1 MILEREKVRARSS
14 EGERVRTREKDREKK
29 RGKRRERSKNRMTTT
44 EEYNATQILR
54 MRSPSSSNNNS
65 ASKEPTERV
74 QGFNVNNSSGTTRN
88 EVEALRA
95 LRISSARTNASSST
109 ITNEGT
115 TNEKEE
121 DDEKQEEEEFDVMAL
136 PMTPKKGGSDVDK
149 KDTEELMTP
158 RSLSKR
164 IGKPDIKVMLATGN
178 NEPIDVMRGRGIVT
192 SMTLRAKAEGIKRV
206 PEKMFTTTGGKSRFS
221 SNSNS
226 NGRNNE
232 DEDDEDDGNKV
243 NLVLPAEVLRN
254 AAQKEK
260 QSNENDTEEENNTF
274 DDPKEYRKLMVKLS
288 DLSYIHIKAA
298 VGVDNATGNVIER
311 DFWLP
316 LDETKT
322 IGDLKRY
329 VEEANTLETMKMM
342 RNRNKMITNGSKN
355 STSPPKTTAMNN
367 SKLAP
372 VNEDEELESVVLL
385 KGRELADSRRLMDE
399 NVTHNT
405 TLHFYVKKDAQNVT
419 VKMHGSRDVE
429 LNLKADETAESLRG
443 KISALSS
450 SLGARSGDNG
460 GQNQL
465 DLFYGAKALKDGP
478 LSNYGVRAGAT
489 LELRPH
495 VPVRQSVDGA
505 MNIPRGVRNNNKNNN
520 GESRSYGSGYDSIS
534 KSINISNNSH
544 NSGGGSSR
552 NGSHQKSPRL
562 SWGSYNGN
570 NHQFGSSVD
579 RFHQTHQQSGSY
591 MRSHSLRSSDS
602 TIDSVSPPEQPI
614 TPIGSFDMAREGLLA
629 GVHPMLSSGGTG
641 GAYFLKS
648 AVGETVAVFKPADE
662 EPLAKNN
669 PRGNSWMNNFNN
681 INNTE
686 TAIQSSPGEGMRK
699 GTRVGEGA
707 AREVAAYLLDHDG
720 FSGVPVTSL
729 ANLSEQNVFFSGDDD
744 DIIQRENE
752 NSGKLGSI
760 QEFIKADAEAEE
772 FGPSL
777 FPLEEVHKIAV
788 LDIRLANTDRN
799 AGNILVKKD
808 ETTGQ
813 IVSLIP
819 IDHGYALPHTLED
832 VCFEWE
838 FWPQTKQP
846 FSESTKEYIETL
858 DAEEDI
864 EYLRDNDIEL
874 HSSSERVLKI
884 STMLLKKA
892 SKLDIPPA
900 DIASIMSRSI
910 PTRMSDAEKLV
921 AKAASTAI
929 CACRSERGE
938 LVHKSPNNG
947 SFWNDLDEEG
957 ENAESIFMREFERA
971 LDAYLTERQR

>member
-1 MILEREKVRARSS
+1 
-14 EGERVRTREKDREKK
+14 
-29 RGKRRERSKNRMTTT
+29 MTMT
-44 EEYNATQILR
+44 EEYTQMR
-54 MRSPSSSNNNS
+54 MRSPATSEPS
-65 ASKEPTERV
+65 AVV
-74 QGFNVNNSSGTTRN
+74 QGFNVNTTTVVEQEKSSSSPQ
-88 EVEALRA
+88 VEALRA
-95 LRISSARTNASSST
+95 LRISTTSASSSSS
-109 ITNEGT
+109 
-115 TNEKEE
+115 NEKKKKSKNEEE
-121 DDEKQEEEEFDVMAL
+121 DAMTL
-136 PMTPKKGGSDVDK
+136 PMTPKKGSLMSADVE
-149 KDTEELMTP
+149 KDAEELMTP

-206 PEKMFTTTGGKSRFS
+206 PEKTFTASGKSRFS
-221 SNSNS
+221 NSNN
-226 NGRNNE
+226 NGRSNQDE
-232 DEDDEDDGNKV
+232 DEV

-260 QSNENDTEEENNTF
+260 QSNENDTEVDDNTF

-342 RNRNKMITNGSKN
+342 QNRNKMITNGTKN

-372 VNEDEELESVVLL
+372 VNEDEELESVVLY

-450 SLGARSGDNG
+450 SLGARAGENG

-478 LSNYGVRAGAT
+478 LSSYGVRAGAT

-495 VPVRQSVDGA
+495 VPVRQNVDGA
-505 MNIPRGVRNNNKNNN
+505 MNIPRGMRNNRNNN

-534 KSINISNNSH
+534 RSINISNNSH
-544 NSGGGSSR
+544 HSGSSR

-579 RFHQTHQQSGSY
+579 RFNQTHQQSGSY
-591 MRSHSLRSSDS
+591 MRSHSLRSSNS

-648 AVGETVAVFKPADE
+648 TVGETVAVFKPADE

-669 PRGNSWMNNFNN
+669 PRGNSWMNNLNN
-681 INNTE
+681 GNNTD

-729 ANLSEQNVFFSGDDD
+729 ANLSEQSVFFSGEDD

-808 ETTGQ
+808 ENTGQ

-819 IDHGYALPHTLED
+819 IDHGYALPHTFED

-838 FWPQTKQP
+838 FWPQAKQP
-846 FSESTKEYIETL
+846 FSKSTKEYIETL

-874 HSSSERVLKI
+874 RSSSERVLKV
-884 STMLLKKA
+884 STMLLQKA
-892 SKLDIPPA
+892 SKLDFPPA
-900 DIASIMSRSI
+900 DIAAIMSRSV
-910 PTRMSDAEKLV
+910 PTRMSDVEKLV

-971 LDAYLTERQR
+971 LDAYLAERER

>member
-1 MILEREKVRARSS
+1 
-14 EGERVRTREKDREKK
+14 
-29 RGKRRERSKNRMTTT
+29 
-44 EEYNATQILR
+44 
-54 MRSPSSSNNNS
+54 
-65 ASKEPTERV
+65 
-74 QGFNVNNSSGTTRN
+74 
-88 EVEALRA
+88 
-95 LRISSARTNASSST
+95 
-109 ITNEGT
+109 
-115 TNEKEE
+115 
-121 DDEKQEEEEFDVMAL
+121 
-136 PMTPKKGGSDVDK
+136 
-149 KDTEELMTP
+149 
-158 RSLSKR
+158 
-164 IGKPDIKVMLATGN
+164 
-178 NEPIDVMRGRGIVT
+178 
-192 SMTLRAKAEGIKRV
+192 
-206 PEKMFTTTGGKSRFS
+206 
-221 SNSNS
+221 
-226 NGRNNE
+226 
-232 DEDDEDDGNKV
+232 
-243 NLVLPAEVLRN
+243 
-254 AAQKEK
+254 
-260 QSNENDTEEENNTF
+260 
-274 DDPKEYRKLMVKLS
+274 
-288 DLSYIHIKAA
+288 
-298 VGVDNATGNVIER
+298 
-311 DFWLP
+311 
-316 LDETKT
+316 
-322 IGDLKRY
+322 
-329 VEEANTLETMKMM
+329 
-342 RNRNKMITNGSKN
+342 
-355 STSPPKTTAMNN
+355 
-367 SKLAP
+367 
-372 VNEDEELESVVLL
+372 
-385 KGRELADSRRLMDE
+385 
-399 NVTHNT
+399 
-405 TLHFYVKKDAQNVT
+405 
-419 VKMHGSRDVE
+419 
-429 LNLKADETAESLRG
+429 LRG

-450 SLGARSGDNG
+450 SLGARAGENG

-478 LSNYGVRAGAT
+478 LSSYGVRAGAT

-495 VPVRQSVDGA
+495 VPVRQNVDGA
-505 MNIPRGVRNNNKNNN
+505 MNIPRGMRNNRNNN

-534 KSINISNNSH
+534 RSINISNNSH
-544 NSGGGSSR
+544 HSGSSR

-579 RFHQTHQQSGSY
+579 RFNQTHQQSGSY
-591 MRSHSLRSSDS
+591 MRSHSLRSSNS

-648 AVGETVAVFKPADE
+648 TVGETVAVFKPADE

-669 PRGNSWMNNFNN
+669 PRGNSWMNNLNN
-681 INNTE
+681 GNNTD

-729 ANLSEQNVFFSGDDD
+729 ANLSEQSVFFSGEDD

-808 ETTGQ
+808 ENTGQ

-819 IDHGYALPHTLED
+819 IDHGYALPHTFED

-838 FWPQTKQP
+838 FWPQAKQP
-846 FSESTKEYIETL
+846 FSKSTKEYIETL

-874 HSSSERVLKI
+874 RSSSERVLKV
-884 STMLLKKA
+884 STMLLQKA
-892 SKLDIPPA
+892 SKLDFPPA
-900 DIASIMSRSI
+900 DIAAIMSRSV
-910 PTRMSDAEKLV
+910 PTRMSDVEKLV

-971 LDAYLTERQR
+971 LDAYLAERER

>member
-1 MILEREKVRARSS
+1 
-14 EGERVRTREKDREKK
+14 
-29 RGKRRERSKNRMTTT
+29 MTMT
-44 EEYNATQILR
+44 EEYTQMR
-54 MRSPSSSNNNS
+54 MRSPATSEPS
-65 ASKEPTERV
+65 AVV
-74 QGFNVNNSSGTTRN
+74 QGFNVNSTTVVEQEKSSSSPQ
-88 EVEALRA
+88 VEALRA
-95 LRISSARTNASSST
+95 LRISATSASSSSS
-109 ITNEGT
+109 
-115 TNEKEE
+115 NEKKKKSKNEEE
-121 DDEKQEEEEFDVMAL
+121 DAMTL
-136 PMTPKKGGSDVDK
+136 PMTPKKGSLMSADVE
-149 KDTEELMTP
+149 KDAEELMTP

-206 PEKMFTTTGGKSRFS
+206 PEKTFTTFGKSRFS
-221 SNSNS
+221 NSNN
-226 NGRNNE
+226 NGRSNQDE
-232 DEDDEDDGNKV
+232 DEDDEDKV

-260 QSNENDTEEENNTF
+260 QSNENDTEVDNNTF

-342 RNRNKMITNGSKN
+342 QNRNKMITNGTKN
-355 STSPPKTTAMNN
+355 STSPPKTTAMSN

-372 VNEDEELESVVLL
+372 VNEDEELESVVLY

-450 SLGARSGDNG
+450 SLGARAGENG

-478 LSNYGVRAGAT
+478 LSSYGVRAGAT

-495 VPVRQSVDGA
+495 VPVRQNVDGA
-505 MNIPRGVRNNNKNNN
+505 MNIPRGMRNNRNNNS
-520 GESRSYGSGYDSIS
+520 ESRSYGSGYDSIS
-534 KSINISNNSH
+534 RSINISNNSH
-544 NSGGGSSR
+544 HSGSSR

-579 RFHQTHQQSGSY
+579 RFNQTHQQSGSY
-591 MRSHSLRSSDS
+591 MRSHSLRSSNS

-648 AVGETVAVFKPADE
+648 TVGETVAVFKPADE

-669 PRGNSWMNNFNN
+669 PRGNSWMNNHNN
-681 INNTE
+681 GNNTD

-729 ANLSEQNVFFSGDDD
+729 ANLSEQSVFFSGEDD

-808 ETTGQ
+808 ENTGQ

-819 IDHGYALPHTLED
+819 IDHGYALPHTFED

-838 FWPQTKQP
+838 FWPQAKQP
-846 FSESTKEYIETL
+846 FSKSTKEYIETL

-874 HSSSERVLKI
+874 HSSSERVLKV
-884 STMLLKKA
+884 STMLLQKA
-892 SKLDIPPA
+892 SKLDFPPA
-900 DIASIMSRSI
+900 DIAAIMSRSV
-910 PTRMSDAEKLV
+910 PTRMSDVEKLV

-971 LDAYLTERQR
+971 LDAYLAERER

>member
-1 MILEREKVRARSS
+1 
-14 EGERVRTREKDREKK
+14 
-29 RGKRRERSKNRMTTT
+29 MTMT
-44 EEYNATQILR
+44 EEYTQMR
-54 MRSPSSSNNNS
+54 MRSPATSEPS
-65 ASKEPTERV
+65 AVV
-74 QGFNVNNSSGTTRN
+74 QGFNVNTTTVVEQEKSSSSPQ
-88 EVEALRA
+88 VEALRA
-95 LRISSARTNASSST
+95 LRISTTSASSSS
-109 ITNEGT
+109 
-115 TNEKEE
+115 TNEKKKKSKNEEE
-121 DDEKQEEEEFDVMAL
+121 DAITL
-136 PMTPKKGGSDVDK
+136 PMTPKKSSLISADVE

-206 PEKMFTTTGGKSRFS
+206 PEKTFTTSSGKSRFS
-221 SNSNS
+221 NSNN
-226 NGRNNE
+226 NGRSNQDE
-232 DEDDEDDGNKV
+232 DEDDEDKV

-260 QSNENDTEEENNTF
+260 QSNENYTEVDNNTF

-342 RNRNKMITNGSKN
+342 RNRNKMITNGTKN
-355 STSPPKTTAMNN
+355 STSPPKTTAMSN

-372 VNEDEELESVVLL
+372 VNEDEELESVVLY

-450 SLGARSGDNG
+450 SLGARAGENG

-478 LSNYGVRAGAT
+478 LSSYGVRAGAT

-495 VPVRQSVDGA
+495 VPVRQNVDGA
-505 MNIPRGVRNNNKNNN
+505 MNIPRGMRNNRNNN

-534 KSINISNNSH
+534 RSINISNNSH
-544 NSGGGSSR
+544 HSGSSR

-579 RFHQTHQQSGSY
+579 RFNQTHQQSGSY
-591 MRSHSLRSSDS
+591 MRSHSLRSSNS

-648 AVGETVAVFKPADE
+648 TVGETVAVFKPADE

-669 PRGNSWMNNFNN
+669 PRGNSWMNNHNN
-681 INNTE
+681 GNNTD

-729 ANLSEQNVFFSGDDD
+729 ANLSEQSVFFSGEDD

-808 ETTGQ
+808 ENTGQ

-819 IDHGYALPHTLED
+819 IDHGYALPHTFED

-838 FWPQTKQP
+838 FWPQAKQP
-846 FSESTKEYIETL
+846 FSKSTKEYIETL

-874 HSSSERVLKI
+874 HSSSERVLKV
-884 STMLLKKA
+884 STMLLQKA
-892 SKLDIPPA
+892 SKLDFPPA
-900 DIASIMSRSI
+900 DIAAIMSRSV
-910 PTRMSDAEKLV
+910 PTRMSDVEKLV

-971 LDAYLTERQR
+971 LDAYLAERER

>member
-1 MILEREKVRARSS
+1 M
-14 EGERVRTREKDREKK
+14 
-29 RGKRRERSKNRMTTT
+29 T
-44 EEYNATQILR
+44 EEYTQMR
-54 MRSPSSSNNNS
+54 MRSPATSEPS
-65 ASKEPTERV
+65 AVV
-74 QGFNVNNSSGTTRN
+74 QGFNVNTTTVVEQEKSSSSPQ
-88 EVEALRA
+88 VEALRA
-95 LRISSARTNASSST
+95 LRISTTSASSSSS
-109 ITNEGT
+109 
-115 TNEKEE
+115 NEKKKKSKNEEE
-121 DDEKQEEEEFDVMAL
+121 DAMTL
-136 PMTPKKGGSDVDK
+136 PMTPKKGSLMSADVE
-149 KDTEELMTP
+149 KDAEELMTP

-206 PEKMFTTTGGKSRFS
+206 PEKTFTASGKSRFS
-221 SNSNS
+221 NSNN
-226 NGRNNE
+226 NGRSNQ
-232 DEDDEDDGNKV
+232 DEDDEDEV

-260 QSNENDTEEENNTF
+260 QSNENDTEVDDNTF

-342 RNRNKMITNGSKN
+342 QNRNKMITNGTKN

-372 VNEDEELESVVLL
+372 VNEDEELESVVLY

-450 SLGARSGDNG
+450 SLGARAGENG

-478 LSNYGVRAGAT
+478 LSSYGVRAGAT

-495 VPVRQSVDGA
+495 VPVRQNVDGA
-505 MNIPRGVRNNNKNNN
+505 MNIPRGMRNNRNNN

-534 KSINISNNSH
+534 RSINISNNSH
-544 NSGGGSSR
+544 HSGSSR

-579 RFHQTHQQSGSY
+579 RFNQTHQQSGSY
-591 MRSHSLRSSDS
+591 MRSHSLRSSNS

-648 AVGETVAVFKPADE
+648 TVGETVAVFKPADE

-669 PRGNSWMNNFNN
+669 PRGNSWMNNLNN
-681 INNTE
+681 GNNTD

-729 ANLSEQNVFFSGDDD
+729 ANLSEQSVFFSGEDD

-808 ETTGQ
+808 ENTGQ

-819 IDHGYALPHTLED
+819 IDHGYALPHTFED

-838 FWPQTKQP
+838 FWPQAKQP
-846 FSESTKEYIETL
+846 FSKSTKEYIETL

-874 HSSSERVLKI
+874 RSSSERVLKV
-884 STMLLKKA
+884 STMLLQKA
-892 SKLDIPPA
+892 SKLDFPPA
-900 DIASIMSRSI
+900 DIAAIMSRSV
-910 PTRMSDAEKLV
+910 PTRMSDVEKLV

-971 LDAYLTERQR
+971 LDAYLAERER

>member
-1 MILEREKVRARSS
+1 
-14 EGERVRTREKDREKK
+14 
-29 RGKRRERSKNRMTTT
+29 MTMT
-44 EEYNATQILR
+44 EEYTQMR
-54 MRSPSSSNNNS
+54 MRSPATSEPS
-65 ASKEPTERV
+65 AVV
-74 QGFNVNNSSGTTRN
+74 QGFNVNTTTVVEQEKSSSSPQ
-88 EVEALRA
+88 VEALRA
-95 LRISSARTNASSST
+95 LRISTTSASSSSS
-109 ITNEGT
+109 
-115 TNEKEE
+115 NEKKKKSKNEEE
-121 DDEKQEEEEFDVMAL
+121 DAMTL
-136 PMTPKKGGSDVDK
+136 PMTPKKGSLMSADVE
-149 KDTEELMTP
+149 KDAEELMTP

-206 PEKMFTTTGGKSRFS
+206 PEKTFTASGKSRFS
-221 SNSNS
+221 NSNN
-226 NGRNNE
+226 NGRSNQ
-232 DEDDEDDGNKV
+232 DEDDEDKV

-260 QSNENDTEEENNTF
+260 QSNENDTEVDDNTF

-342 RNRNKMITNGSKN
+342 QNRNKMITNGTKN

-372 VNEDEELESVVLL
+372 VNEDEELESVVLY

-450 SLGARSGDNG
+450 SLGARAGENG

-478 LSNYGVRAGAT
+478 LSSYGVRAGAT

-495 VPVRQSVDGA
+495 VPVRQNVDGA
-505 MNIPRGVRNNNKNNN
+505 MNIPRGMRNNRNNN

-534 KSINISNNSH
+534 RSINISNNSH
-544 NSGGGSSR
+544 HSGSSR

-579 RFHQTHQQSGSY
+579 RFNQTHQQSGSY
-591 MRSHSLRSSDS
+591 MRSHSLRSSNS

-648 AVGETVAVFKPADE
+648 TVGETVAVFKPADE

-669 PRGNSWMNNFNN
+669 PRGNSWMNNLNN
-681 INNTE
+681 GNNTD

-729 ANLSEQNVFFSGDDD
+729 ANLSEQSVFFSGEDD

-808 ETTGQ
+808 ENTGQ

-819 IDHGYALPHTLED
+819 IDHGYALPHTFED

-838 FWPQTKQP
+838 FWPQAKQP
-846 FSESTKEYIETL
+846 FSKSTKEYIETL

-874 HSSSERVLKI
+874 RSSSERVLKV
-884 STMLLKKA
+884 STMLLQKA
-892 SKLDIPPA
+892 SKLDFPPA
-900 DIASIMSRSI
+900 DIAAIMSRSV
-910 PTRMSDAEKLV
+910 PTRMSDVEKLV

-971 LDAYLTERQR
+971 LDAYLAERER

>member
-1 MILEREKVRARSS
+1 M
-14 EGERVRTREKDREKK
+14 
-29 RGKRRERSKNRMTTT
+29 T
-44 EEYNATQILR
+44 EEYTQMR
-54 MRSPSSSNNNS
+54 MRSPATSEPS
-65 ASKEPTERV
+65 AVV
-74 QGFNVNNSSGTTRN
+74 QGFNVNTTTVVEQEKSSSSPQ
-88 EVEALRA
+88 VEALRA
-95 LRISSARTNASSST
+95 LRISTTSASSSSSKEKKKKSK
-109 ITNEGT
+109 NE
-115 TNEKEE
+115 EE
-121 DDEKQEEEEFDVMAL
+121 DAMTL
-136 PMTPKKGGSDVDK
+136 PMTPKKGSLMSADVE
-149 KDTEELMTP
+149 KDAEELMTP

-206 PEKMFTTTGGKSRFS
+206 PEKTFTASSKSRFS
-221 SNSNS
+221 NSNN
-226 NGRNNE
+226 NGRSNQ
-232 DEDDEDDGNKV
+232 DEDDEDKV

-260 QSNENDTEEENNTF
+260 QSNENDTEVDDNTF

-342 RNRNKMITNGSKN
+342 QNRNKMITNGTKN

-372 VNEDEELESVVLL
+372 VNEDEELESVVLY

-450 SLGARSGDNG
+450 SLGARAGENG

-478 LSNYGVRAGAT
+478 LSSYGVRAGAT

-495 VPVRQSVDGA
+495 VPVRQNVDGA
-505 MNIPRGVRNNNKNNN
+505 MNIPRGMRNNRNNN

-534 KSINISNNSH
+534 RSINISNNSH
-544 NSGGGSSR
+544 HSGSSR
-552 NGSHQKSPRL
+552 NSSHQKSPRL

-579 RFHQTHQQSGSY
+579 RFNQTHQQSGSY
-591 MRSHSLRSSDS
+591 MRSHSLRSSNS

-648 AVGETVAVFKPADE
+648 TVGETVAVFKPADE

-669 PRGNSWMNNFNN
+669 PRGNSWMNNLNN
-681 INNTE
+681 GNNTD

-729 ANLSEQNVFFSGDDD
+729 ANLSEQSVFFSGEDD

-808 ETTGQ
+808 ENTGQ

-819 IDHGYALPHTLED
+819 IDHGYALPHTFED

-838 FWPQTKQP
+838 FWPQAKQP
-846 FSESTKEYIETL
+846 FSKSTKEYIETL

-874 HSSSERVLKI
+874 RSSSERVLKV
-884 STMLLKKA
+884 STMLLQKA
-892 SKLDIPPA
+892 SKLDFPPA
-900 DIASIMSRSI
+900 DIAAIMSRSV
-910 PTRMSDAEKLV
+910 PTRMSDVEKLV

-971 LDAYLTERQR
+971 LDAYLAERER

>member
-1 MILEREKVRARSS
+1 
-14 EGERVRTREKDREKK
+14 
-29 RGKRRERSKNRMTTT
+29 MTMT
-44 EEYNATQILR
+44 EEYTQMR
-54 MRSPSSSNNNS
+54 MRSPATSEPS
-65 ASKEPTERV
+65 AVV
-74 QGFNVNNSSGTTRN
+74 QGFNVNTTTVVEQEKSSSSPQ
-88 EVEALRA
+88 VEALRA
-95 LRISSARTNASSST
+95 LRISATSASSSSS
-109 ITNEGT
+109 
-115 TNEKEE
+115 NEKKKKSKNEEE
-121 DDEKQEEEEFDVMAL
+121 DAMTL
-136 PMTPKKGGSDVDK
+136 PMTPKKGSLMSADVE
-149 KDTEELMTP
+149 KDAEELMTP

-206 PEKMFTTTGGKSRFS
+206 PEKTFTASGKSRFS
-221 SNSNS
+221 NSNN
-226 NGRNNE
+226 NGRSNQ
-232 DEDDEDDGNKV
+232 DEDDEDEV

-260 QSNENDTEEENNTF
+260 QSNENDTEVDDNTF

-342 RNRNKMITNGSKN
+342 QNRNKMITNGTKN

-372 VNEDEELESVVLL
+372 VNEDEELESVVLY

-443 KISALSS
+443 KLSALSS
-450 SLGARSGDNG
+450 SLGARAGENG

-478 LSNYGVRAGAT
+478 LSSYGVRAGAT

-495 VPVRQSVDGA
+495 VPVRQNVDGA
-505 MNIPRGVRNNNKNNN
+505 MNIPRGMRNNRNNN

-534 KSINISNNSH
+534 RSINISNNSH
-544 NSGGGSSR
+544 HSGSSR

-570 NHQFGSSVD
+570 NHQFGSSVV
-579 RFHQTHQQSGSY
+579 RFNQTHQQSGSY
-591 MRSHSLRSSDS
+591 MRSHSLRSSNS

-648 AVGETVAVFKPADE
+648 TVGETVAVFKPADE

-669 PRGNSWMNNFNN
+669 PRGNSWMNNLNN
-681 INNTE
+681 GNNTD
-686 TAIQSSPGEGMRK
+686 TAIQSSRGEGMRK

-729 ANLSEQNVFFSGDDD
+729 ANLSEQSVFFSGEDD

-808 ETTGQ
+808 ENTGQ

-819 IDHGYALPHTLED
+819 IDHGYALPHTFED

-838 FWPQTKQP
+838 FWPQAKQP
-846 FSESTKEYIETL
+846 FSKSTKEYIETL

-874 HSSSERVLKI
+874 RSSSERVLKV
-884 STMLLKKA
+884 STMLLQKA
-892 SKLDIPPA
+892 SKLDFPPA
-900 DIASIMSRSI
+900 DIAAIMSRSV
-910 PTRMSDAEKLV
+910 PTRMSDVEKLV

-971 LDAYLTERQR
+971 LDAYLAERER

>member
-1 MILEREKVRARSS
+1 
-14 EGERVRTREKDREKK
+14 
-29 RGKRRERSKNRMTTT
+29 MTMT
-44 EEYNATQILR
+44 EEYTQMR
-54 MRSPSSSNNNS
+54 MRSPATSEPS
-65 ASKEPTERV
+65 AVV
-74 QGFNVNNSSGTTRN
+74 QGFNVNTTTVVEQEKSSSSPQ
-88 EVEALRA
+88 VEALRA
-95 LRISSARTNASSST
+95 LRISTTSASSSSS
-109 ITNEGT
+109 
-115 TNEKEE
+115 NEKKKKSKNEEE
-121 DDEKQEEEEFDVMAL
+121 DAMTL
-136 PMTPKKGGSDVDK
+136 PMTPKKGSLMSADVE
-149 KDTEELMTP
+149 KDAEELMTP

-206 PEKMFTTTGGKSRFS
+206 PEKTFTASGKSRFS
-221 SNSNS
+221 NSNN
-226 NGRNNE
+226 NGRSNQ
-232 DEDDEDDGNKV
+232 DEDDEDEV

-260 QSNENDTEEENNTF
+260 QSNENDTEVDDNTF

-342 RNRNKMITNGSKN
+342 QNRNKMITNGTKN

-372 VNEDEELESVVLL
+372 VNEDEELESVVLY

-450 SLGARSGDNG
+450 SLGARAGENG

-478 LSNYGVRAGAT
+478 LSSYGVRAGAT

-495 VPVRQSVDGA
+495 VPVRQNVDGA
-505 MNIPRGVRNNNKNNN
+505 MNIPRGMRNNRNNN

-534 KSINISNNSH
+534 RSINISNNSH
-544 NSGGGSSR
+544 HSGSSR

-579 RFHQTHQQSGSY
+579 RFNQTHQQSGSY
-591 MRSHSLRSSDS
+591 MRSHSLRSSNS

-648 AVGETVAVFKPADE
+648 TVGETVAVFKPADE

-669 PRGNSWMNNFNN
+669 PRGNSWMNNLNN
-681 INNTE
+681 GNNTD

-729 ANLSEQNVFFSGDDD
+729 ANLSEQSVFFSGEDD

-808 ETTGQ
+808 ENTGQ

-819 IDHGYALPHTLED
+819 IDHGYALPHTFED

-838 FWPQTKQP
+838 FWPQAKQP
-846 FSESTKEYIETL
+846 FSNSTKEYIETL

-874 HSSSERVLKI
+874 RSSSERVLKV
-884 STMLLKKA
+884 STMLLQKA
-892 SKLDIPPA
+892 SKLDFPPA
-900 DIASIMSRSI
+900 DIAAIMSRSV
-910 PTRMSDAEKLV
+910 PTRMSDVEKLV

-971 LDAYLTERQR
+971 LDAYLAERER

>member
-1 MILEREKVRARSS
+1 
-14 EGERVRTREKDREKK
+14 
-29 RGKRRERSKNRMTTT
+29 MTMT
-44 EEYNATQILR
+44 EEYTQMR
-54 MRSPSSSNNNS
+54 MRSPATSEPS
-65 ASKEPTERV
+65 AVV
-74 QGFNVNNSSGTTRN
+74 QGFNVNSTTVVEQEKSSSSPQ
-88 EVEALRA
+88 VEALRA
-95 LRISSARTNASSST
+95 LRISATSASSSSS
-109 ITNEGT
+109 
-115 TNEKEE
+115 NEKKKKSKNEEE
-121 DDEKQEEEEFDVMAL
+121 DAMTL
-136 PMTPKKGGSDVDK
+136 PMTPKKGSLMSADVE
-149 KDTEELMTP
+149 KDAEELMTP

-206 PEKMFTTTGGKSRFS
+206 PEKTFTTSSGKSRFS
-221 SNSNS
+221 NSNN
-226 NGRNNE
+226 NGRSNQDE
-232 DEDDEDDGNKV
+232 DEDDEDKV

-260 QSNENDTEEENNTF
+260 QSNENDTEVDNNTF

-342 RNRNKMITNGSKN
+342 QNRNKMITNGTKN
-355 STSPPKTTAMNN
+355 STSPPKTTAMSN

-372 VNEDEELESVVLL
+372 VNEDEELESVVLY

-450 SLGARSGDNG
+450 SLGARAGENG

-478 LSNYGVRAGAT
+478 LSSYGVRAGAT

-495 VPVRQSVDGA
+495 VPVRQNVDGA
-505 MNIPRGVRNNNKNNN
+505 MNIPRGMRNNRNNN

-534 KSINISNNSH
+534 RSINISNNSH
-544 NSGGGSSR
+544 HSGSSR

-579 RFHQTHQQSGSY
+579 RFNQTHQQSGSY
-591 MRSHSLRSSDS
+591 MRSHSLRSSNS

-648 AVGETVAVFKPADE
+648 TVGETVAVFKPADE

-669 PRGNSWMNNFNN
+669 PRGNSWMNNHNN
-681 INNTE
+681 GNNTD

-729 ANLSEQNVFFSGDDD
+729 ANLSEQSVFFSGEDD

-808 ETTGQ
+808 ENTGQ

-819 IDHGYALPHTLED
+819 IDHGYALPHTFED

-838 FWPQTKQP
+838 FWPQAKQP
-846 FSESTKEYIETL
+846 FSKSTKEYIETL

-874 HSSSERVLKI
+874 HSSSERVLKV
-884 STMLLKKA
+884 STMLLQKA
-892 SKLDIPPA
+892 SKLDFPPA
-900 DIASIMSRSI
+900 DIAAIMSRSV
-910 PTRMSDAEKLV
+910 PTRMSDVEKLV

-971 LDAYLTERQR
+971 LDAYLAERER

>member
-1 MILEREKVRARSS
+1 M
-14 EGERVRTREKDREKK
+14 
-29 RGKRRERSKNRMTTT
+29 T
-44 EEYNATQILR
+44 EEYTQMR
-54 MRSPSSSNNNS
+54 MRSPATSEPS
-65 ASKEPTERV
+65 AVV
-74 QGFNVNNSSGTTRN
+74 QGFNVNSTTVVEQEKSSSSPQ
-88 EVEALRA
+88 VEALRA
-95 LRISSARTNASSST
+95 LRISATSASSSSS
-109 ITNEGT
+109 
-115 TNEKEE
+115 NEKKKKSKNEEE
-121 DDEKQEEEEFDVMAL
+121 DAMTL
-136 PMTPKKGGSDVDK
+136 PMTPKKGSLMSADVE
-149 KDTEELMTP
+149 KDAEELMTP

-206 PEKMFTTTGGKSRFS
+206 PEKTFTTSSGKSRFS
-221 SNSNS
+221 NSNN
-226 NGRNNE
+226 NGRSNQDE
-232 DEDDEDDGNKV
+232 DEDDEDKV

-260 QSNENDTEEENNTF
+260 QSNENDTGVDNNTF

-342 RNRNKMITNGSKN
+342 QNRNKMITNGTKN
-355 STSPPKTTAMNN
+355 STSPPKTTAMSN

-372 VNEDEELESVVLL
+372 VNEDEELESVVLY

-450 SLGARSGDNG
+450 SLGARAGENG

-478 LSNYGVRAGAT
+478 LSSYGVRAGAT

-495 VPVRQSVDGA
+495 VPVRQNVDGA
-505 MNIPRGVRNNNKNNN
+505 MNIPRGMRNNRNNN

-534 KSINISNNSH
+534 RSINISNNSH
-544 NSGGGSSR
+544 HSGSSR

-579 RFHQTHQQSGSY
+579 RFNQTHQQSGSY
-591 MRSHSLRSSDS
+591 MRSHSLRSSNS

-648 AVGETVAVFKPADE
+648 TVGETVAVFKPADE

-669 PRGNSWMNNFNN
+669 PRGNSWMNNHNN
-681 INNTE
+681 GNNTD

-729 ANLSEQNVFFSGDDD
+729 ANLSEQSVFFSGEDD

-808 ETTGQ
+808 ENTGQ

-819 IDHGYALPHTLED
+819 IDHGYALPHTFED

-838 FWPQTKQP
+838 FWPQAKQP
-846 FSESTKEYIETL
+846 FSKSTKEYIETL

-874 HSSSERVLKI
+874 RSSSERVLKV
-884 STMLLKKA
+884 STMLLQKA
-892 SKLDIPPA
+892 SKLDFPPA
-900 DIASIMSRSI
+900 DIAAIMSRSV
-910 PTRMSDAEKLV
+910 PTRMSDVEKLV

-971 LDAYLTERQR
+971 LDAYLAERER

>member
-1 MILEREKVRARSS
+1 
-14 EGERVRTREKDREKK
+14 
-29 RGKRRERSKNRMTTT
+29 MTMT
-44 EEYNATQILR
+44 EEYTQMR
-54 MRSPSSSNNNS
+54 MRSPATSEPS
-65 ASKEPTERV
+65 AVV
-74 QGFNVNNSSGTTRN
+74 QGFNVNTTTVVEQEKSSSSPQ
-88 EVEALRA
+88 VEALRA
-95 LRISSARTNASSST
+95 LRISTTSASSSSS
-109 ITNEGT
+109 
-115 TNEKEE
+115 NEKKKKSKNEEE
-121 DDEKQEEEEFDVMAL
+121 DAMTL
-136 PMTPKKGGSDVDK
+136 PMTPKKGSLMSADVE
-149 KDTEELMTP
+149 KDAEELMTP

-206 PEKMFTTTGGKSRFS
+206 PEKTFTASGKSRFS
-221 SNSNS
+221 NSNN
-226 NGRNNE
+226 NGRSNQ
-232 DEDDEDDGNKV
+232 DEDDEDEV

-260 QSNENDTEEENNTF
+260 QSNENDTEVDDNTF

-342 RNRNKMITNGSKN
+342 QNRNKMITNGTKN

-372 VNEDEELESVVLL
+372 VNEDEELESVVLY

-450 SLGARSGDNG
+450 SLGARAGENG

-478 LSNYGVRAGAT
+478 LSSYGVRAGAT

-495 VPVRQSVDGA
+495 VPVRQNVDGA
-505 MNIPRGVRNNNKNNN
+505 MNIPRGMRNNRNNN

-534 KSINISNNSH
+534 RSINISNNSH
-544 NSGGGSSR
+544 HSGSSR

-579 RFHQTHQQSGSY
+579 RFNQTHQQSGSY
-591 MRSHSLRSSDS
+591 MRSHSLRSSNS

-648 AVGETVAVFKPADE
+648 TVGETVAVFKPADE

-669 PRGNSWMNNFNN
+669 PRGNSWMNNLNN
-681 INNTE
+681 GNNTD

-729 ANLSEQNVFFSGDDD
+729 ANLSEQSVFFSGEDD

-808 ETTGQ
+808 ENTGQ

-819 IDHGYALPHTLED
+819 IDHGYALPHTFED

-838 FWPQTKQP
+838 FWPQAKQP
-846 FSESTKEYIETL
+846 FSKSTKEYIETL

-874 HSSSERVLKI
+874 RSSSERVLKV
-884 STMLLKKA
+884 STMLLQKA
-892 SKLDIPPA
+892 SKLDFPPA
-900 DIASIMSRSI
+900 DIAAIMSRSV
-910 PTRMSDAEKLV
+910 PTRMSDVEKLV

-971 LDAYLTERQR
+971 LDAYLAERER

>member
-1 MILEREKVRARSS
+1 
-14 EGERVRTREKDREKK
+14 
-29 RGKRRERSKNRMTTT
+29 MTMT
-44 EEYNATQILR
+44 EEYTQMR
-54 MRSPSSSNNNS
+54 MRSPATSEPS
-65 ASKEPTERV
+65 AVV
-74 QGFNVNNSSGTTRN
+74 QGFNVNSTTVVEQEKSSSSPQ
-88 EVEALRA
+88 VEALRA
-95 LRISSARTNASSST
+95 LRISATSASSSSS
-109 ITNEGT
+109 
-115 TNEKEE
+115 NEKKKKSKNEEE
-121 DDEKQEEEEFDVMAL
+121 DAMTL
-136 PMTPKKGGSDVDK
+136 PMTPKKGSLMSADVE
-149 KDTEELMTP
+149 KDAEELMTP

-206 PEKMFTTTGGKSRFS
+206 PEKTFTTFGKSRFS
-221 SNSNS
+221 NSNN
-226 NGRNNE
+226 NGRSNQDE
-232 DEDDEDDGNKV
+232 DEDDEDKV

-260 QSNENDTEEENNTF
+260 QSNENDTEVDNNTF

-342 RNRNKMITNGSKN
+342 QNRNKMITNGTKN
-355 STSPPKTTAMNN
+355 STSPPKTTAMSN

-372 VNEDEELESVVLL
+372 VNEDEELESVVLY

-450 SLGARSGDNG
+450 SLGARAGENG

-478 LSNYGVRAGAT
+478 LSSYGVRAGAT

-495 VPVRQSVDGA
+495 VPVRQNVDGA
-505 MNIPRGVRNNNKNNN
+505 MNIPRGMRNNRNNNS
-520 GESRSYGSGYDSIS
+520 ESRSYGSGYDSIS
-534 KSINISNNSH
+534 RSINISNNSH
-544 NSGGGSSR
+544 HSGSSR

-579 RFHQTHQQSGSY
+579 RFNQTHQQSGSY
-591 MRSHSLRSSDS
+591 MRSHSLRSSNS

-648 AVGETVAVFKPADE
+648 TVGETVAVFKPADE

-669 PRGNSWMNNFNN
+669 PRGNSWMNNHNN
-681 INNTE
+681 GNNTD

-729 ANLSEQNVFFSGDDD
+729 ANLSEQSVFFSGEDD

-808 ETTGQ
+808 ENTGQ

-819 IDHGYALPHTLED
+819 IDHGYALPHTFED

-838 FWPQTKQP
+838 FWPQAKQP
-846 FSESTKEYIETL
+846 FSKSTKEYIETL

-874 HSSSERVLKI
+874 HSSSERVLKV
-884 STMLLKKA
+884 STMLLQKA
-892 SKLDIPPA
+892 SKLDFPPA
-900 DIASIMSRSI
+900 DIAAIMSRSV
-910 PTRMSDAEKLV
+910 PTRMSDVEKLV

-971 LDAYLTERQR
+971 LDAYLAEREQ

>member
-1 MILEREKVRARSS
+1 
-14 EGERVRTREKDREKK
+14 
-29 RGKRRERSKNRMTTT
+29 MTMT
-44 EEYNATQILR
+44 EEYTQMR
-54 MRSPSSSNNNS
+54 MRSPATSEPS
-65 ASKEPTERV
+65 AVV
-74 QGFNVNNSSGTTRN
+74 QGFNVNTTTVVEQEKSSSSPQ
-88 EVEALRA
+88 VEALRA
-95 LRISSARTNASSST
+95 LRISTTSASSSS
-109 ITNEGT
+109 
-115 TNEKEE
+115 TNEKKKKSKNEEE
-121 DDEKQEEEEFDVMAL
+121 DAITL
-136 PMTPKKGGSDVDK
+136 PMTPKKSSLISADVE

-206 PEKMFTTTGGKSRFS
+206 PEKTFTTSSGKSRFS
-221 SNSNS
+221 NSNN
-226 NGRNNE
+226 NGRSNQDE
-232 DEDDEDDGNKV
+232 DEDDEDKV

-260 QSNENDTEEENNTF
+260 QSNENYTEVDNNTF

-342 RNRNKMITNGSKN
+342 RNRNKMITNGTKN

-372 VNEDEELESVVLL
+372 VNEDEELESVVLY

-450 SLGARSGDNG
+450 SLGARAGENG

-478 LSNYGVRAGAT
+478 LSSYGVRAGAT

-495 VPVRQSVDGA
+495 VPVRQNVDGA
-505 MNIPRGVRNNNKNNN
+505 MNIPRGMRNNRNNN

-534 KSINISNNSH
+534 RSINISNNSH
-544 NSGGGSSR
+544 HSGSSR

-579 RFHQTHQQSGSY
+579 RFNQTHQQSGSY
-591 MRSHSLRSSDS
+591 MRSHSLRSSNS

-648 AVGETVAVFKPADE
+648 TVGETVAVFKPADE

-669 PRGNSWMNNFNN
+669 PRGNSWMNNHNN
-681 INNTE
+681 GNNTD

-729 ANLSEQNVFFSGDDD
+729 ANLSEQSVFFSGEDD

-808 ETTGQ
+808 ENTGQ

-819 IDHGYALPHTLED
+819 IDHGYALPHTFED

-838 FWPQTKQP
+838 FWPQAKQP
-846 FSESTKEYIETL
+846 FSKSTKEYIETL

-874 HSSSERVLKI
+874 HSSSERVLKV
-884 STMLLKKA
+884 STMLLQKA
-892 SKLDIPPA
+892 SKLDFPPA
-900 DIASIMSRSI
+900 DIAAIMSRSV
-910 PTRMSDAEKLV
+910 PTRMSDVEKLV

-971 LDAYLTERQR
+971 LDAYLAERER

>member
-1 MILEREKVRARSS
+1 
-14 EGERVRTREKDREKK
+14 
-29 RGKRRERSKNRMTTT
+29 
-44 EEYNATQILR
+44 
-54 MRSPSSSNNNS
+54 
-65 ASKEPTERV
+65 
-74 QGFNVNNSSGTTRN
+74 
-88 EVEALRA
+88 
-95 LRISSARTNASSST
+95 
-109 ITNEGT
+109 
-115 TNEKEE
+115 
-121 DDEKQEEEEFDVMAL
+121 
-136 PMTPKKGGSDVDK
+136 
-149 KDTEELMTP
+149 
-158 RSLSKR
+158 
-164 IGKPDIKVMLATGN
+164 
-178 NEPIDVMRGRGIVT
+178 MRGRGIVT

-206 PEKMFTTTGGKSRFS
+206 PEKTFTTSSGKSRFS
-221 SNSNS
+221 NSNN
-226 NGRNNE
+226 NGRSNQDE
-232 DEDDEDDGNKV
+232 DEDDEDKV

-260 QSNENDTEEENNTF
+260 QSNENDTEVDNNTF

-342 RNRNKMITNGSKN
+342 QNRNKMITNGTKN

-372 VNEDEELESVVLL
+372 VNEDEELESVVLY

-450 SLGARSGDNG
+450 SLGARAGENG

-478 LSNYGVRAGAT
+478 LSSYGVRAGAT

-495 VPVRQSVDGA
+495 VPVRQNVDGA
-505 MNIPRGVRNNNKNNN
+505 MNIPRGMRNNRNNNS
-520 GESRSYGSGYDSIS
+520 ESRSYGSGYDSIS
-534 KSINISNNSH
+534 RSINISNNSH
-544 NSGGGSSR
+544 HSGSSR

-579 RFHQTHQQSGSY
+579 RFNQTHQQSGSY
-591 MRSHSLRSSDS
+591 MRSHSLRSSNS

-648 AVGETVAVFKPADE
+648 TVGETVAVFKPADE

-669 PRGNSWMNNFNN
+669 PRGNSWMNNHNN
-681 INNTE
+681 GNNTD

-729 ANLSEQNVFFSGDDD
+729 ANLSEQSVFFSGEDD

-808 ETTGQ
+808 ENTGQ

-819 IDHGYALPHTLED
+819 IDHGYALPHTFED

-838 FWPQTKQP
+838 FWPQAKQP
-846 FSESTKEYIETL
+846 FSKSTKEYIETL

-874 HSSSERVLKI
+874 HSSSERVLKV
-884 STMLLKKA
+884 STMLLQKA
-892 SKLDIPPA
+892 SKLDFPPA
-900 DIASIMSRSI
+900 DIAAIMSRSV
-910 PTRMSDAEKLV
+910 PTRMSDVEKLV

-971 LDAYLTERQR
+971 LDAYLAERER

>member
-1 MILEREKVRARSS
+1 M
-14 EGERVRTREKDREKK
+14 
-29 RGKRRERSKNRMTTT
+29 T
-44 EEYNATQILR
+44 EEYTQMR
-54 MRSPSSSNNNS
+54 MRSPATSEPS
-65 ASKEPTERV
+65 AVV
-74 QGFNVNNSSGTTRN
+74 QGFNVNTTTVVEQEKSSSSPQ
-88 EVEALRA
+88 VEALRA
-95 LRISSARTNASSST
+95 LRISTTSASSSSS
-109 ITNEGT
+109 
-115 TNEKEE
+115 NEKKKKSKNEEE
-121 DDEKQEEEEFDVMAL
+121 DAMTL
-136 PMTPKKGGSDVDK
+136 PMTPKKGSLMSADVE
-149 KDTEELMTP
+149 KDAEELMTP

-206 PEKMFTTTGGKSRFS
+206 PEKTFTASGKSRFS
-221 SNSNS
+221 NSNN
-226 NGRNNE
+226 NGRSNQ
-232 DEDDEDDGNKV
+232 DEDDEDEV

-260 QSNENDTEEENNTF
+260 QSNENDTEVDDNTF

-298 VGVDNATGNVIER
+298 VGVDKATGNVIER

-342 RNRNKMITNGSKN
+342 QNRNKMITNGTKN

-372 VNEDEELESVVLL
+372 VNEDEELESVVLY

-450 SLGARSGDNG
+450 SLGARAGENG

-478 LSNYGVRAGAT
+478 LSSYGVRAGAT

-495 VPVRQSVDGA
+495 VPVRQNDDGA
-505 MNIPRGVRNNNKNNN
+505 MNIPRGMRNNRNNN

-534 KSINISNNSH
+534 RSINISNNSH
-544 NSGGGSSR
+544 HSGSSR

-579 RFHQTHQQSGSY
+579 RFNQTHQQSGSY
-591 MRSHSLRSSDS
+591 MRSHSLRSSNS

-648 AVGETVAVFKPADE
+648 TVGETVAVFKPADE

-669 PRGNSWMNNFNN
+669 PRGNSWMNNLNN
-681 INNTE
+681 GNNTD

-729 ANLSEQNVFFSGDDD
+729 ANLSEQSVFFSGEDD

-808 ETTGQ
+808 ENTGQ

-819 IDHGYALPHTLED
+819 IDHGYALPHTFED

-838 FWPQTKQP
+838 FWPQARQP
-846 FSESTKEYIETL
+846 FSNSTKEYIETL

-874 HSSSERVLKI
+874 RSSSERVLKV
-884 STMLLKKA
+884 STMLLQKA
-892 SKLDIPPA
+892 SKLDFPPA
-900 DIASIMSRSI
+900 DIAAIMSRSV
-910 PTRMSDAEKLV
+910 PTRMSDVEKLV

-971 LDAYLTERQR
+971 LDAYLAERER

>member
-1 MILEREKVRARSS
+1 
-14 EGERVRTREKDREKK
+14 
-29 RGKRRERSKNRMTTT
+29 MTMT
-44 EEYNATQILR
+44 EEYTQMR
-54 MRSPSSSNNNS
+54 MRSPATSEPS
-65 ASKEPTERV
+65 AVV
-74 QGFNVNNSSGTTRN
+74 QGFNVNSTTVVEQEKSSSSPQ
-88 EVEALRA
+88 VEALRA
-95 LRISSARTNASSST
+95 LRISATSASSSSS
-109 ITNEGT
+109 
-115 TNEKEE
+115 NEKKKKSKNEEE
-121 DDEKQEEEEFDVMAL
+121 DAMTL
-136 PMTPKKGGSDVDK
+136 PMTPKKGSLMSADVE
-149 KDTEELMTP
+149 KDAEELMTP

-206 PEKMFTTTGGKSRFS
+206 PEKTFTTFGKSRFS
-221 SNSNS
+221 NSNN
-226 NGRNNE
+226 NGRSNQDE
-232 DEDDEDDGNKV
+232 DEDDEDKV

-260 QSNENDTEEENNTF
+260 QSNENDTEVDNNTF

-342 RNRNKMITNGSKN
+342 QNRNKMITNGTKN
-355 STSPPKTTAMNN
+355 STSPPKTTAMSN

-372 VNEDEELESVVLL
+372 VNEDEELESVVLY

-450 SLGARSGDNG
+450 SLGARAGENG

-478 LSNYGVRAGAT
+478 LSSYGVRAGAT

-495 VPVRQSVDGA
+495 VPARQNVDGA
-505 MNIPRGVRNNNKNNN
+505 MNIPRGMRNNRNNNS
-520 GESRSYGSGYDSIS
+520 ESRSYGSGYDSIS
-534 KSINISNNSH
+534 RSINISNNSH
-544 NSGGGSSR
+544 HSGSSR

-579 RFHQTHQQSGSY
+579 RFNQTHQQSGSY
-591 MRSHSLRSSDS
+591 MRSHSLRSSNS

-648 AVGETVAVFKPADE
+648 TVGETVAVFKPADE

-669 PRGNSWMNNFNN
+669 PRGNSWMNNHNN
-681 INNTE
+681 GNNTD

-729 ANLSEQNVFFSGDDD
+729 ANLSEQSVFFSGEDD

-808 ETTGQ
+808 ENTGQ

-819 IDHGYALPHTLED
+819 IDHGYALPHTFED

-838 FWPQTKQP
+838 FWPQAKQP
-846 FSESTKEYIETL
+846 FSKSTKEYIETL

-874 HSSSERVLKI
+874 HSSSERVLKV
-884 STMLLKKA
+884 STMLLQKA
-892 SKLDIPPA
+892 SKLDFPPA
-900 DIASIMSRSI
+900 DIAAIMSRSV
-910 PTRMSDAEKLV
+910 PTRMSDVEKLV

-971 LDAYLTERQR
+971 LDAYLAERER

>member
-1 MILEREKVRARSS
+1 
-14 EGERVRTREKDREKK
+14 
-29 RGKRRERSKNRMTTT
+29 MTMT
-44 EEYNATQILR
+44 EEYTQMR
-54 MRSPSSSNNNS
+54 MRSPATSEPS
-65 ASKEPTERV
+65 AVV
-74 QGFNVNNSSGTTRN
+74 QGFNVNSTTVVEQEKSSSSPQ
-88 EVEALRA
+88 VEALRA
-95 LRISSARTNASSST
+95 LRISATSASSSSS
-109 ITNEGT
+109 
-115 TNEKEE
+115 NEKKKKSKNEEE
-121 DDEKQEEEEFDVMAL
+121 DAMTL
-136 PMTPKKGGSDVDK
+136 PMTPKKGSLMSADVE
-149 KDTEELMTP
+149 KDAEELMTP

-206 PEKMFTTTGGKSRFS
+206 PEKTFTASGKSRFS
-221 SNSNS
+221 NSNN
-226 NGRNNE
+226 NGRSNQ
-232 DEDDEDDGNKV
+232 DEDDEDEV

-260 QSNENDTEEENNTF
+260 QSNENDTEVDDNTF

-342 RNRNKMITNGSKN
+342 QNRNKMITNGTKN

-372 VNEDEELESVVLL
+372 VNEDEELESVVLY

-450 SLGARSGDNG
+450 SLGARAGENG

-478 LSNYGVRAGAT
+478 LSSYGVRAGAT

-495 VPVRQSVDGA
+495 VPVRQNVDGA
-505 MNIPRGVRNNNKNNN
+505 MNIPRGMRNNRNNN

-534 KSINISNNSH
+534 RSINISNNSH
-544 NSGGGSSR
+544 HSGSSR

-579 RFHQTHQQSGSY
+579 RFNQTHQQSGSY
-591 MRSHSLRSSDS
+591 MRSHSLRSSNS

-648 AVGETVAVFKPADE
+648 TVGETVAVFKPADE

-669 PRGNSWMNNFNN
+669 PRGNSWMNNLNN
-681 INNTE
+681 GNNTD

-729 ANLSEQNVFFSGDDD
+729 ANLSEQSVFFSGEDD

-808 ETTGQ
+808 ENTGQ

-819 IDHGYALPHTLED
+819 IDHGYALPHTFED

-838 FWPQTKQP
+838 FWPQAKQP
-846 FSESTKEYIETL
+846 FSKSTKEYIETL

-874 HSSSERVLKI
+874 RSSSERVLKV
-884 STMLLKKA
+884 STMLLQKA
-892 SKLDIPPA
+892 SKLDFPPA
-900 DIASIMSRSI
+900 DIAAIMSRSV
-910 PTRMSDAEKLV
+910 PTRMSDVEKLV

-971 LDAYLTERQR
+971 LDAYLAERER

>member
-1 MILEREKVRARSS
+1 M
-14 EGERVRTREKDREKK
+14 
-29 RGKRRERSKNRMTTT
+29 T
-44 EEYNATQILR
+44 EEYTQMR
-54 MRSPSSSNNNS
+54 MRSPATSEPS
-65 ASKEPTERV
+65 AVV
-74 QGFNVNNSSGTTRN
+74 QGFNVNTTTVVEQEKSSSSPQ
-88 EVEALRA
+88 VEALRA
-95 LRISSARTNASSST
+95 LRISTTSASSSSS
-109 ITNEGT
+109 
-115 TNEKEE
+115 NEKKKKSKNEEE
-121 DDEKQEEEEFDVMAL
+121 DAMTL
-136 PMTPKKGGSDVDK
+136 PMTPKKGSLMSADVE
-149 KDTEELMTP
+149 KDAEELMTP

-206 PEKMFTTTGGKSRFS
+206 PEKTFTASGKSRFS
-221 SNSNS
+221 NSNN
-226 NGRNNE
+226 NGRSNQ
-232 DEDDEDDGNKV
+232 DEDDEDEV

-260 QSNENDTEEENNTF
+260 QSNENDTEVDDNTF

-298 VGVDNATGNVIER
+298 VGVDKATGNVIER

-342 RNRNKMITNGSKN
+342 QNRNKMITNGTKN

-372 VNEDEELESVVLL
+372 VNEDEELESVVLY

-450 SLGARSGDNG
+450 SLGARAGENG

-478 LSNYGVRAGAT
+478 LSSYGVRAGAT

-495 VPVRQSVDGA
+495 VPVRQNDDGA
-505 MNIPRGVRNNNKNNN
+505 MNIPRGMRNNRNNN

-534 KSINISNNSH
+534 RSINISNNSH
-544 NSGGGSSR
+544 HSGSSR

-579 RFHQTHQQSGSY
+579 RFNQTHQQSGSY
-591 MRSHSLRSSDS
+591 MRSHSLRSSNS

-669 PRGNSWMNNFNN
+669 PRGNSWMNNLNN
-681 INNTE
+681 GNNTD

-729 ANLSEQNVFFSGDDD
+729 ANLSEQSVFFSGEDD

-808 ETTGQ
+808 ENTGQ

-819 IDHGYALPHTLED
+819 IDHGYALPHTFED

-838 FWPQTKQP
+838 FWPQARQP
-846 FSESTKEYIETL
+846 FSNSTKEYIETL

-874 HSSSERVLKI
+874 RSSSERVLKV
-884 STMLLKKA
+884 STMLLQKA
-892 SKLDIPPA
+892 SKLDFPPA
-900 DIASIMSRSI
+900 DIAAIMSRSV
-910 PTRMSDAEKLV
+910 PTRMSDVEKLV

-971 LDAYLTERQR
+971 LDAYLAERER

>member
-1 MILEREKVRARSS
+1 
-14 EGERVRTREKDREKK
+14 
-29 RGKRRERSKNRMTTT
+29 MTMT
-44 EEYNATQILR
+44 EEYTQMR
-54 MRSPSSSNNNS
+54 MRSPATSEPS
-65 ASKEPTERV
+65 AVV
-74 QGFNVNNSSGTTRN
+74 QGFNVNSTTVVEQEKSSSSPQ
-88 EVEALRA
+88 VEALRA
-95 LRISSARTNASSST
+95 LRISTTSASSSSS
-109 ITNEGT
+109 
-115 TNEKEE
+115 NEKKKKSKNEEE
-121 DDEKQEEEEFDVMAL
+121 DAMTL
-136 PMTPKKGGSDVDK
+136 PMTPKKGSLMSADVE
-149 KDTEELMTP
+149 KDAEELMTP

-164 IGKPDIKVMLATGN
+164 LGKPDIKVMLATGN

-206 PEKMFTTTGGKSRFS
+206 PEKTFTASGKSRFS
-221 SNSNS
+221 NSNN
-226 NGRNNE
+226 NGRSNQDE
-232 DEDDEDDGNKV
+232 DEDDEDKV

-260 QSNENDTEEENNTF
+260 QSNENDTGVDNNTF

-342 RNRNKMITNGSKN
+342 QNRNKMITNGTKN

-372 VNEDEELESVVLL
+372 VNEDEELESVVLY

-450 SLGARSGDNG
+450 SLGARAGENG

-478 LSNYGVRAGAT
+478 LSSYGVRAGAT

-495 VPVRQSVDGA
+495 VPVRQNVDGA
-505 MNIPRGVRNNNKNNN
+505 MNIPRGMRNNRNNN

-534 KSINISNNSH
+534 RSINISNNSH
-544 NSGGGSSR
+544 HSGSSR

-579 RFHQTHQQSGSY
+579 RFNQTHQQSGSY
-591 MRSHSLRSSDS
+591 MRSHSLRSSNS

-648 AVGETVAVFKPADE
+648 TVGETVAVFKPADE

-669 PRGNSWMNNFNN
+669 PRGNSWMNNHNN
-681 INNTE
+681 GNNTD

-729 ANLSEQNVFFSGDDD
+729 ANLSEQSVFFSGEDD

-808 ETTGQ
+808 ENTGQ

-819 IDHGYALPHTLED
+819 IDHGYALPHTFED

-838 FWPQTKQP
+838 FWPQAKQP
-846 FSESTKEYIETL
+846 FSKSTKEYIETL

-874 HSSSERVLKI
+874 HSSSERVLKV
-884 STMLLKKA
+884 STMLLQKA
-892 SKLDIPPA
+892 SKLDFPPA
-900 DIASIMSRSI
+900 DIAAIMSRSV
-910 PTRMSDAEKLV
+910 PTRMSDVEKLV

-971 LDAYLTERQR
+971 LDAYLAERER

>member
-1 MILEREKVRARSS
+1 M
-14 EGERVRTREKDREKK
+14 
-29 RGKRRERSKNRMTTT
+29 T
-44 EEYNATQILR
+44 EEYTQMR
-54 MRSPSSSNNNS
+54 MRSPATSEPS
-65 ASKEPTERV
+65 AVV
-74 QGFNVNNSSGTTRN
+74 QGFNVNTTTVVEQEKSSSSPQ
-88 EVEALRA
+88 VEALRA
-95 LRISSARTNASSST
+95 LRISTTSASSSSS
-109 ITNEGT
+109 
-115 TNEKEE
+115 NEKKKKSKNEEE
-121 DDEKQEEEEFDVMAL
+121 DAMTL
-136 PMTPKKGGSDVDK
+136 PMTPKKGSLMSADVE
-149 KDTEELMTP
+149 KDAEELMTP
-158 RSLSKR
+158 RSFSKR

-206 PEKMFTTTGGKSRFS
+206 PEKTFTASGKSRFS
-221 SNSNS
+221 NSNN
-226 NGRNNE
+226 NGRSNQGEDDHDE
-232 DEDDEDDGNKV
+232 DEV

-260 QSNENDTEEENNTF
+260 QSNENDTEVDDNTF

-342 RNRNKMITNGSKN
+342 QNRNKMITNGTKN

-372 VNEDEELESVVLL
+372 VNEDEELESVVLY

-450 SLGARSGDNG
+450 SLGARAGENG

-478 LSNYGVRAGAT
+478 LSSYGVRAGAT

-495 VPVRQSVDGA
+495 VPVRQNVDGA
-505 MNIPRGVRNNNKNNN
+505 MNIPRGMRNNRNNN

-534 KSINISNNSH
+534 RSINISNNSH
-544 NSGGGSSR
+544 HSGSSR

-579 RFHQTHQQSGSY
+579 RFNQTHQQSGSY
-591 MRSHSLRSSDS
+591 MRSHSLRSSNS

-648 AVGETVAVFKPADE
+648 TVGETVAVFKPADE

-669 PRGNSWMNNFNN
+669 PRGNSWMNNLNN
-681 INNTE
+681 GNNTD

-729 ANLSEQNVFFSGDDD
+729 ANLSEQSVFFSGEDD

-808 ETTGQ
+808 ENTGQ

-819 IDHGYALPHTLED
+819 IDHGYALPHTFED

-838 FWPQTKQP
+838 FWPQAKQP
-846 FSESTKEYIETL
+846 FSKSTKEYIETL

-874 HSSSERVLKI
+874 RSSSERVLKV
-884 STMLLKKA
+884 STMLLQKA
-892 SKLDIPPA
+892 SKLDFPPA
-900 DIASIMSRSI
+900 DIAAIMSRSV
-910 PTRMSDAEKLV
+910 PTRMSDVEKLV

-971 LDAYLTERQR
+971 LDAYLAERER

>member
-1 MILEREKVRARSS
+1 M
-14 EGERVRTREKDREKK
+14 
-29 RGKRRERSKNRMTTT
+29 T
-44 EEYNATQILR
+44 EEYTQMR
-54 MRSPSSSNNNS
+54 MRSPATSEPS
-65 ASKEPTERV
+65 AVV
-74 QGFNVNNSSGTTRN
+74 QGFNVNTTTVVEQEKSSSSPQ
-88 EVEALRA
+88 VEALRA
-95 LRISSARTNASSST
+95 LRISTTSASSSSSKEKKKKSK
-109 ITNEGT
+109 NE
-115 TNEKEE
+115 EE
-121 DDEKQEEEEFDVMAL
+121 DAMTL
-136 PMTPKKGGSDVDK
+136 PMTPKKGSLMSADVE
-149 KDTEELMTP
+149 KDAEELMTP

-206 PEKMFTTTGGKSRFS
+206 PEKTFTASGKSRFS
-221 SNSNS
+221 NSNN
-226 NGRNNE
+226 NGRSNQDE
-232 DEDDEDDGNKV
+232 DEV

-260 QSNENDTEEENNTF
+260 QSNENDTEVDDNTF

-342 RNRNKMITNGSKN
+342 QNRNKMITNGTKN

-372 VNEDEELESVVLL
+372 VNEDEELESVVLY

-450 SLGARSGDNG
+450 SLGARAGENG

-478 LSNYGVRAGAT
+478 LSSYGVRAGAT

-495 VPVRQSVDGA
+495 VPVRQNVDGA
-505 MNIPRGVRNNNKNNN
+505 MNIPRGMRNNRNNN

-534 KSINISNNSH
+534 RSINISNNSH
-544 NSGGGSSR
+544 HSGSSR

-579 RFHQTHQQSGSY
+579 RFNQTHQQSGSY
-591 MRSHSLRSSDS
+591 MRSHSLRSSNS

-648 AVGETVAVFKPADE
+648 TVGETVAVFKPADE

-669 PRGNSWMNNFNN
+669 PRGNSWMNNLNN
-681 INNTE
+681 GNNTD

-729 ANLSEQNVFFSGDDD
+729 ANLSEQSVFFSGEDD

-808 ETTGQ
+808 ENTGQ

-819 IDHGYALPHTLED
+819 IDHGYALPHTFED

-838 FWPQTKQP
+838 FWPQAKQP
-846 FSESTKEYIETL
+846 FSKSTKEYIETL

-874 HSSSERVLKI
+874 RSSSERVLKV
-884 STMLLKKA
+884 STMLLQKA
-892 SKLDIPPA
+892 SKLDFPPA
-900 DIASIMSRSI
+900 DIAAIMSRSV
-910 PTRMSDAEKLV
+910 PTRMSDVEKLV

-971 LDAYLTERQR
+971 LDAYLAERER

>member
-1 MILEREKVRARSS
+1 M
-14 EGERVRTREKDREKK
+14 
-29 RGKRRERSKNRMTTT
+29 T
-44 EEYNATQILR
+44 EEYTQMR
-54 MRSPSSSNNNS
+54 MRSPATSEPS
-65 ASKEPTERV
+65 AVV
-74 QGFNVNNSSGTTRN
+74 QGFNVNTTTVVEQEKSSSSPQ
-88 EVEALRA
+88 VEALRA
-95 LRISSARTNASSST
+95 LRISTTSASSSSS
-109 ITNEGT
+109 IEKKKKSKNE
-115 TNEKEE
+115 EE
-121 DDEKQEEEEFDVMAL
+121 DAMTL
-136 PMTPKKGGSDVDK
+136 PMTPKKGSLMSADVE
-149 KDTEELMTP
+149 KDAEELMTP

-206 PEKMFTTTGGKSRFS
+206 PEKTFTASGKSRFS
-221 SNSNS
+221 NSNN
-226 NGRNNE
+226 NGRSNQ
-232 DEDDEDDGNKV
+232 DEDDEDEV

-260 QSNENDTEEENNTF
+260 QSNENDTEVDDNTF

-342 RNRNKMITNGSKN
+342 QNRNKMITNGTKN

-372 VNEDEELESVVLL
+372 VNEDEELESVVLY

-450 SLGARSGDNG
+450 SLGARAGENG

-478 LSNYGVRAGAT
+478 LSSYGVRAGAT

-495 VPVRQSVDGA
+495 VPVRQNVDGA
-505 MNIPRGVRNNNKNNN
+505 MNIPRGMRNNRNNN

-534 KSINISNNSH
+534 RSINISNNSH
-544 NSGGGSSR
+544 HSGSSR

-579 RFHQTHQQSGSY
+579 RFNQTHQQSGSY
-591 MRSHSLRSSDS
+591 MRSHSLRSSNS

-648 AVGETVAVFKPADE
+648 TVGETVAVFKPADE

-669 PRGNSWMNNFNN
+669 PRGNSWMNNLNN
-681 INNTE
+681 GNNTD

-729 ANLSEQNVFFSGDDD
+729 ANLSEQSVFFSGEDD

-808 ETTGQ
+808 ENTGQ

-819 IDHGYALPHTLED
+819 IDHGYALPHTFED

-838 FWPQTKQP
+838 FWPQAKQP
-846 FSESTKEYIETL
+846 FSKSTKEYIETL

-874 HSSSERVLKI
+874 RSSSERVLKV
-884 STMLLKKA
+884 STMLLQKA
-892 SKLDIPPA
+892 SKLDFPPA
-900 DIASIMSRSI
+900 DIAAIMSRSV
-910 PTRMSDAEKLV
+910 PTRMSDVEKLV

-971 LDAYLTERQR
+971 LDAYLAERER

>member
-1 MILEREKVRARSS
+1 M
-14 EGERVRTREKDREKK
+14 
-29 RGKRRERSKNRMTTT
+29 T
-44 EEYNATQILR
+44 EEYTQMR
-54 MRSPSSSNNNS
+54 MRSPATSEPS
-65 ASKEPTERV
+65 AVV
-74 QGFNVNNSSGTTRN
+74 QGFNVNTTTVVEQEKSSSSPQ
-88 EVEALRA
+88 VEALRA
-95 LRISSARTNASSST
+95 LRISTTSASSSSS
-109 ITNEGT
+109 
-115 TNEKEE
+115 NEKKKKSKNEEE
-121 DDEKQEEEEFDVMAL
+121 DAMTL
-136 PMTPKKGGSDVDK
+136 PMTPKKGSLMSADVE
-149 KDTEELMTP
+149 KDAEELMTP

-164 IGKPDIKVMLATGN
+164 LGKPDIKVMLATGN

-206 PEKMFTTTGGKSRFS
+206 PEKTFTASGKSRFS
-221 SNSNS
+221 NSNN
-226 NGRNNE
+226 NGRSNQ
-232 DEDDEDDGNKV
+232 DEDDEDEV

-260 QSNENDTEEENNTF
+260 QSNENDTEVDDNTF

-342 RNRNKMITNGSKN
+342 QNRNKMITNGTKN

-372 VNEDEELESVVLL
+372 VNEDEELESVVLY

-450 SLGARSGDNG
+450 SLGARAGENG

-478 LSNYGVRAGAT
+478 LSSYGVRAGAT

-495 VPVRQSVDGA
+495 VPVRQNVDGA
-505 MNIPRGVRNNNKNNN
+505 MNIPRGMRNNRNNN

-534 KSINISNNSH
+534 RSINISNNSH
-544 NSGGGSSR
+544 HSGSSR

-579 RFHQTHQQSGSY
+579 RFNQTHQQSGSY
-591 MRSHSLRSSDS
+591 MRSHSLRSSNS

-648 AVGETVAVFKPADE
+648 TVGETVAVFKPADE

-669 PRGNSWMNNFNN
+669 PRGNSWMNNLNN
-681 INNTE
+681 GNNTD

-729 ANLSEQNVFFSGDDD
+729 ANLSEQSVFFSGEDD

-808 ETTGQ
+808 ENTGQ

-819 IDHGYALPHTLED
+819 IDHGYALPHTFED

-838 FWPQTKQP
+838 FWPQAKQP
-846 FSESTKEYIETL
+846 FSKSTKEYIETL

-874 HSSSERVLKI
+874 HSSSERVLKV
-884 STMLLKKA
+884 STMLLQKA
-892 SKLDIPPA
+892 SKLDFPPA
-900 DIASIMSRSI
+900 DIAAIMSRSV
-910 PTRMSDAEKLV
+910 PTRMSDVEKLV

-971 LDAYLTERQR
+971 LDAYLAERER

>member
-1 MILEREKVRARSS
+1 
-14 EGERVRTREKDREKK
+14 
-29 RGKRRERSKNRMTTT
+29 MTMT
-44 EEYNATQILR
+44 EEYTQMR
-54 MRSPSSSNNNS
+54 MRSPATSEPS
-65 ASKEPTERV
+65 AVV
-74 QGFNVNNSSGTTRN
+74 QGFNVNSTTVVEQEKSSSSPQ
-88 EVEALRA
+88 VEALRA
-95 LRISSARTNASSST
+95 LRISATSASSSSS
-109 ITNEGT
+109 
-115 TNEKEE
+115 NEKKKKSKNEEE
-121 DDEKQEEEEFDVMAL
+121 DAMTL
-136 PMTPKKGGSDVDK
+136 PMTPKKGSLMSADVE
-149 KDTEELMTP
+149 KDAEELMTP

-206 PEKMFTTTGGKSRFS
+206 PEKTFTTSGKSRFS
-221 SNSNS
+221 NSNN
-226 NGRNNE
+226 NGRSNQDE
-232 DEDDEDDGNKV
+232 DEDDEDKV

-260 QSNENDTEEENNTF
+260 QSNENDTEVDNNTF

-342 RNRNKMITNGSKN
+342 QNRNKMITNGTKN
-355 STSPPKTTAMNN
+355 STSPPKTTAMSN

-372 VNEDEELESVVLL
+372 VNEDEELESVVLY

-450 SLGARSGDNG
+450 SLGARAGENG

-478 LSNYGVRAGAT
+478 LSSYGVRAGAT

-495 VPVRQSVDGA
+495 VPVRQNVDGA
-505 MNIPRGVRNNNKNNN
+505 MNIPRGMRNNRNNN

-534 KSINISNNSH
+534 RSINISNNSH
-544 NSGGGSSR
+544 HSGSSR

-579 RFHQTHQQSGSY
+579 RFNQTHQQSGSY
-591 MRSHSLRSSDS
+591 MRSHSLRSSNS

-648 AVGETVAVFKPADE
+648 TVGETVAVFKPADE

-669 PRGNSWMNNFNN
+669 PRGNSWMNNHNN
-681 INNTE
+681 GNNTD

-729 ANLSEQNVFFSGDDD
+729 ANLSEQSVFFSGEDD

-808 ETTGQ
+808 ENTGQ

-819 IDHGYALPHTLED
+819 IDHGYALPHTFED

-838 FWPQTKQP
+838 FWPQAKQP
-846 FSESTKEYIETL
+846 FSKSTKEYIETL

-874 HSSSERVLKI
+874 HSSSERVLKV
-884 STMLLKKA
+884 STMLLQKA
-892 SKLDIPPA
+892 SKLDFPPA
-900 DIASIMSRSI
+900 DIAAIMSRSV
-910 PTRMSDAEKLV
+910 PTRMSDVEKLV

-971 LDAYLTERQR
+971 LDAYLAERER

>member
-1 MILEREKVRARSS
+1 
-14 EGERVRTREKDREKK
+14 
-29 RGKRRERSKNRMTTT
+29 MTMT
-44 EEYNATQILR
+44 EEYTQMR
-54 MRSPSSSNNNS
+54 MRSPATSEPS
-65 ASKEPTERV
+65 AVV
-74 QGFNVNNSSGTTRN
+74 QGFNVNSTTVVEQEKSSSSPQ
-88 EVEALRA
+88 VEALRA
-95 LRISSARTNASSST
+95 LRISATSASSSSS
-109 ITNEGT
+109 
-115 TNEKEE
+115 NEKKKKSKNEEE
-121 DDEKQEEEEFDVMAL
+121 DAMTL
-136 PMTPKKGGSDVDK
+136 PMTPKKGSLMSADVE
-149 KDTEELMTP
+149 KDAEELMTP

-164 IGKPDIKVMLATGN
+164 LGKPDIKVMLATGN

-206 PEKMFTTTGGKSRFS
+206 PEKTFTTSSGKSRFS
-221 SNSNS
+221 NSNN
-226 NGRNNE
+226 NGRSNQDE
-232 DEDDEDDGNKV
+232 DEDDEDKV

-260 QSNENDTEEENNTF
+260 QSNENDTGVDNNTF

-342 RNRNKMITNGSKN
+342 QNRNKMITNGTKN

-372 VNEDEELESVVLL
+372 VNEDEELESVVLY

-450 SLGARSGDNG
+450 SLGARAGENG

-478 LSNYGVRAGAT
+478 LSSYGVRAGAT

-495 VPVRQSVDGA
+495 VPVRQNVDGA
-505 MNIPRGVRNNNKNNN
+505 MNIPRGMRNNRNNN

-534 KSINISNNSH
+534 RSINISNNSH
-544 NSGGGSSR
+544 HSGSSR

-579 RFHQTHQQSGSY
+579 RFNQTHQQSGSY
-591 MRSHSLRSSDS
+591 MRSHSLRSSNS

-648 AVGETVAVFKPADE
+648 TVGETVAVFKPADE

-669 PRGNSWMNNFNN
+669 PRGNSWMNNHNN
-681 INNTE
+681 GNNTD

-729 ANLSEQNVFFSGDDD
+729 ANLSEQSVFFSGEDD

-808 ETTGQ
+808 ENTGQ

-819 IDHGYALPHTLED
+819 IDHGYALPHTFED

-838 FWPQTKQP
+838 FWPQAKQP
-846 FSESTKEYIETL
+846 FSKSTKEYIETL

-874 HSSSERVLKI
+874 HSSSERVLKV
-884 STMLLKKA
+884 STMLLQKA
-892 SKLDIPPA
+892 SKLDFPPA
-900 DIASIMSRSI
+900 DIAAIMSRSV
-910 PTRMSDAEKLV
+910 PTRMSDVEKLV

-971 LDAYLTERQR
+971 LDAYLAERER

>member
-1 MILEREKVRARSS
+1 
-14 EGERVRTREKDREKK
+14 
-29 RGKRRERSKNRMTTT
+29 MTMT
-44 EEYNATQILR
+44 EEYTQMR
-54 MRSPSSSNNNS
+54 MRSPATSEPS
-65 ASKEPTERV
+65 AVV
-74 QGFNVNNSSGTTRN
+74 QGFNVNTTTVVEQEKSSSSPQ
-88 EVEALRA
+88 VEALRA
-95 LRISSARTNASSST
+95 LRISTTSASSSSS
-109 ITNEGT
+109 IEKKKKSKNE
-115 TNEKEE
+115 EE
-121 DDEKQEEEEFDVMAL
+121 DAMTL
-136 PMTPKKGGSDVDK
+136 PMTPKKGSLMSADVE
-149 KDTEELMTP
+149 KDAEELMTP

-206 PEKMFTTTGGKSRFS
+206 PEKTFTASGKSRFS
-221 SNSNS
+221 NSNN
-226 NGRNNE
+226 NGRSNQ
-232 DEDDEDDGNKV
+232 DEDDEDEV

-260 QSNENDTEEENNTF
+260 QSNENDTEVDDNTF

-342 RNRNKMITNGSKN
+342 QNRNKMITNGTKN

-372 VNEDEELESVVLL
+372 VNEDEELESVVLY

-450 SLGARSGDNG
+450 SLGARAGENG

-478 LSNYGVRAGAT
+478 LSSYGVRAGAT

-495 VPVRQSVDGA
+495 VPVRQNVDGA
-505 MNIPRGVRNNNKNNN
+505 MNIPRGMRNNRNNN

-534 KSINISNNSH
+534 RSINISNNSH
-544 NSGGGSSR
+544 HSGSSR

-579 RFHQTHQQSGSY
+579 RFNQTHQQSGSY
-591 MRSHSLRSSDS
+591 MRSHSLRSSNS

-648 AVGETVAVFKPADE
+648 TVGETVAVFKPADE

-669 PRGNSWMNNFNN
+669 PRGNSWMNNLNN
-681 INNTE
+681 GNNTD

-729 ANLSEQNVFFSGDDD
+729 ANLSEQSVFFSGEDD

-808 ETTGQ
+808 ENTGQ

-819 IDHGYALPHTLED
+819 IDHGYALPHTFED

-838 FWPQTKQP
+838 FWPQAKQP
-846 FSESTKEYIETL
+846 FSKSTKEYIETL

-874 HSSSERVLKI
+874 RSSSERVLKV
-884 STMLLKKA
+884 STMLLQKA
-892 SKLDIPPA
+892 SKLDFPPA
-900 DIASIMSRSI
+900 DIAAIMSRSV
-910 PTRMSDAEKLV
+910 PTRMSDVEKLV

-971 LDAYLTERQR
+971 LDAYLAERER

>member
-1 MILEREKVRARSS
+1 M
-14 EGERVRTREKDREKK
+14 
-29 RGKRRERSKNRMTTT
+29 T
-44 EEYNATQILR
+44 EEYTQMR
-54 MRSPSSSNNNS
+54 MRSPATSEPS
-65 ASKEPTERV
+65 AVV
-74 QGFNVNNSSGTTRN
+74 QGFNVNSTTVVEQEKSSSSPQ
-88 EVEALRA
+88 VEALRA
-95 LRISSARTNASSST
+95 LRISATSASSSSS
-109 ITNEGT
+109 
-115 TNEKEE
+115 NEKKKKSKNEEE
-121 DDEKQEEEEFDVMAL
+121 DAMTL
-136 PMTPKKGGSDVDK
+136 PMTPKKGSLMSADVE
-149 KDTEELMTP
+149 KDAEELMTP

-164 IGKPDIKVMLATGN
+164 LGKPDIKVMLATGN

-206 PEKMFTTTGGKSRFS
+206 PEKTFTTSSGKSRFS
-221 SNSNS
+221 NSNN
-226 NGRNNE
+226 NGRSNQDE
-232 DEDDEDDGNKV
+232 DEDDEDKV

-260 QSNENDTEEENNTF
+260 QSNENDTGVDNNTF

-342 RNRNKMITNGSKN
+342 QNRNKMITNGTKN

-372 VNEDEELESVVLL
+372 VNEDEELESVVLY

-450 SLGARSGDNG
+450 SLGARAGENG

-478 LSNYGVRAGAT
+478 LSSYGVRAGAT

-495 VPVRQSVDGA
+495 VPVRQNVDGA
-505 MNIPRGVRNNNKNNN
+505 MNIPRGMRNNRNNN

-534 KSINISNNSH
+534 RSINISNNSH
-544 NSGGGSSR
+544 HSGSSR

-579 RFHQTHQQSGSY
+579 RFNQTHQQSGSY
-591 MRSHSLRSSDS
+591 MRSHSLRSSNS

-648 AVGETVAVFKPADE
+648 TVGETVAVFKPADE

-669 PRGNSWMNNFNN
+669 PRGNSWMNNHNN
-681 INNTE
+681 GNNTD

-729 ANLSEQNVFFSGDDD
+729 ANLSEQSVFFSGEDD

-808 ETTGQ
+808 ENTGQ

-819 IDHGYALPHTLED
+819 IDHGYALPHTFED

-838 FWPQTKQP
+838 FWPQAKQP
-846 FSESTKEYIETL
+846 FSKSTKEYIETL

-874 HSSSERVLKI
+874 HSSSERVLKV
-884 STMLLKKA
+884 STMLLQKA
-892 SKLDIPPA
+892 SKLDFPPA
-900 DIASIMSRSI
+900 DIAAIMSRSV
-910 PTRMSDAEKLV
+910 PTRMSDVEKLV

-971 LDAYLTERQR
+971 LDAYLAERER

>member
-1 MILEREKVRARSS
+1 
-14 EGERVRTREKDREKK
+14 
-29 RGKRRERSKNRMTTT
+29 MTMT
-44 EEYNATQILR
+44 EEYTQMR
-54 MRSPSSSNNNS
+54 MRSPATSEPS
-65 ASKEPTERV
+65 AVV
-74 QGFNVNNSSGTTRN
+74 QGFNVNSTTVVEQEKSSSSPQ
-88 EVEALRA
+88 VEALRA
-95 LRISSARTNASSST
+95 LRISATSASSSSS
-109 ITNEGT
+109 
-115 TNEKEE
+115 NEKKKKSKNEEE
-121 DDEKQEEEEFDVMAL
+121 DAMTL
-136 PMTPKKGGSDVDK
+136 PMTPKKGSLMSADVE
-149 KDTEELMTP
+149 KDAEELMTP

-206 PEKMFTTTGGKSRFS
+206 PEKTFTTSSGKSRFS
-221 SNSNS
+221 NSNN
-226 NGRNNE
+226 NGRSNQDE
-232 DEDDEDDGNKV
+232 DEDDEDKV

-260 QSNENDTEEENNTF
+260 QSNENDTGVDNNTF

-342 RNRNKMITNGSKN
+342 QNRNKMITNGTKN

-372 VNEDEELESVVLL
+372 VNEDEELESVVLY

-450 SLGARSGDNG
+450 SLGARAGENG

-478 LSNYGVRAGAT
+478 LSSYGVRAGAT

-495 VPVRQSVDGA
+495 VPVRQNVDGA
-505 MNIPRGVRNNNKNNN
+505 MNIPRGMRNNRNNN

-534 KSINISNNSH
+534 RSINISNNSH
-544 NSGGGSSR
+544 HSGSSR

-579 RFHQTHQQSGSY
+579 RFNQTHQQSGSY
-591 MRSHSLRSSDS
+591 MRSHSLRSSNS

-648 AVGETVAVFKPADE
+648 TVGETVAVFKPADE

-669 PRGNSWMNNFNN
+669 PRGNSWMNNHNN
-681 INNTE
+681 GNNTD

-729 ANLSEQNVFFSGDDD
+729 ANLSEQSVFFSGEDD

-808 ETTGQ
+808 ENTGQ

-819 IDHGYALPHTLED
+819 IDHGYALPHTFED

-838 FWPQTKQP
+838 FWPQAKQP
-846 FSESTKEYIETL
+846 FSKSTKEYIETL

-874 HSSSERVLKI
+874 HSSSERVLKV
-884 STMLLKKA
+884 STMLLQKA
-892 SKLDIPPA
+892 SKLDFPPA
-900 DIASIMSRSI
+900 DIAAIMSRSV
-910 PTRMSDAEKLV
+910 PTRMSDVEKLV

-971 LDAYLTERQR
+971 LDAYLAERER

>member
-1 MILEREKVRARSS
+1 
-14 EGERVRTREKDREKK
+14 
-29 RGKRRERSKNRMTTT
+29 MTMT
-44 EEYNATQILR
+44 EEYTQMR
-54 MRSPSSSNNNS
+54 MRSPATSEPS
-65 ASKEPTERV
+65 AVV
-74 QGFNVNNSSGTTRN
+74 QGFNVNTTTVVEQEKSSSSPQ
-88 EVEALRA
+88 VEALRA
-95 LRISSARTNASSST
+95 LRISTTSASSSSS
-109 ITNEGT
+109 
-115 TNEKEE
+115 NEKKKKSKNEEE
-121 DDEKQEEEEFDVMAL
+121 DAMTL
-136 PMTPKKGGSDVDK
+136 PMTPKKGSLMSADVE
-149 KDTEELMTP
+149 KDAEELMTP

-206 PEKMFTTTGGKSRFS
+206 PEKTFTASGKSRFS
-221 SNSNS
+221 NSNN
-226 NGRNNE
+226 NGRSNQ
-232 DEDDEDDGNKV
+232 DEDDEDEV

-260 QSNENDTEEENNTF
+260 QSNENDTEVDDNTF

-342 RNRNKMITNGSKN
+342 QNRNKMITNGTKN

-372 VNEDEELESVVLL
+372 VNEDEELESVVLY

-450 SLGARSGDNG
+450 SLGARAGENG

-478 LSNYGVRAGAT
+478 LSSYGVRAGAT

-495 VPVRQSVDGA
+495 VPVRQNVDGA
-505 MNIPRGVRNNNKNNN
+505 MNIPRGMRNNRNNN

-534 KSINISNNSH
+534 RSINISNNSH
-544 NSGGGSSR
+544 HSGSSR
-552 NGSHQKSPRL
+552 NSSHQKSPRL

-579 RFHQTHQQSGSY
+579 RFNQTHQQSGSY
-591 MRSHSLRSSDS
+591 MRSHSLRSSNS

-648 AVGETVAVFKPADE
+648 TVGETVAVFKPADE

-669 PRGNSWMNNFNN
+669 PRGNSWMNNLNN
-681 INNTE
+681 GNNTD

-729 ANLSEQNVFFSGDDD
+729 ANLSEQSVFFSGEDD

-808 ETTGQ
+808 ENTGQ

-819 IDHGYALPHTLED
+819 IDHGYALPHTFED

-838 FWPQTKQP
+838 FWPQAKQP
-846 FSESTKEYIETL
+846 FSKSTKEYIETL

-874 HSSSERVLKI
+874 RSSSERVLKV
-884 STMLLKKA
+884 STMLLQKA
-892 SKLDIPPA
+892 SKLDFPPA
-900 DIASIMSRSI
+900 DIAAIMSRSV
-910 PTRMSDAEKLV
+910 PTRMSDVEKLV

-971 LDAYLTERQR
+971 LDAYLAERER

>member
-1 MILEREKVRARSS
+1 MLLLLKVNAKEEKKNTERESFGS
-14 EGERVRTREKDREKK
+14 MQERRQ
-29 RGKRRERSKNRMTTT
+29 SF
-44 EEYNATQILR
+44 NAI
-54 MRSPSSSNNNS
+54 
-65 ASKEPTERV
+65 KEPSEVV
-74 QGFNVNNSSGTTRN
+74 QGFSVNMGNLN
-88 EVEALRA
+88 IHA
-95 LRISSARTNASSST
+95 ASSSANEGKANEDEAEDGLRLPRT
-109 ITNEGT
+109 PRGEKKSTNE
-115 TNEKEE
+115 NER
-121 DDEKQEEEEFDVMAL
+121 DN
-136 PMTPKKGGSDVDK
+136 
-149 KDTEELMTP
+149 ELMTP
-158 RSLSKR
+158 RSLSRR

-178 NEPIDVMRGRGIVT
+178 NEPFDVMRGRGIVT
-192 SMTLRAKAEGIKRV
+192 SMTLRAKADGIKRV
-206 PEKMFTTTGGKSRFS
+206 PENGRNSTSRSS

-226 NGRNNE
+226 NNTDSNKARFSKNDDDDFNTDE
-232 DEDDEDDGNKV
+232 DEGDVK
-243 NLVLPAEVLRN
+243 LVLPTEVLRRS
-254 AAQKEK
+254 AASAKKTTSSDSQGELIDD
-260 QSNENDTEEENNTF
+260 NNDDDDDGTKF

-316 LDETKT
+316 LDQNLK
-322 IGDLKRY
+322 IGDVKRY

-342 RNRNKMITNGSKN
+342 RQHKNMITNGSAGAAN
-355 STSPPKTTAMNN
+355 EARLNTHNNNTTTTA

-385 KGRELADSRRLMDE
+385 KGRELDDSRRLMDE

-405 TLHFYVKKDAQNVT
+405 TLHFYIKKDAQNVR

-450 SLGARSGDNG
+450 SLGARTHDGS
-460 GQNQL
+460 NQL

-495 VPVRQSVDGA
+495 VPMRQHIAGA
-505 MNIPRGVRNNNKNNN
+505 MNIPRNNRLLGRSSVS
-520 GESRSYGSGYDSIS
+520 GESRSYGSGYDTMSRS
-534 KSINISNNSH
+534 LNS
-544 NSGGGSSR
+544 NSGSRAGSQ
-552 NGSHQKSPRL
+552 QKSPRL
-562 SWGSYNGN
+562 SWGSHLGN
-570 NHQFGSSVD
+570 NNGLLNGQFGASAD
-579 RFHQTHQQSGSY
+579 RITQSHQHVSGSF
-591 MRSHSLRSSDS
+591 MRSHSLRSSNS

-614 TPIGSFDMAREGLLA
+614 TPIGSFDMARQGLLA

-648 AVGETVAVFKPADE
+648 TVGETVAVFKPADE

-669 PRGNSWMNNFNN
+669 PRGNSWMNNFNEVN
-681 INNTE
+681 S
-686 TAIQSSPGEGMRK
+686 ALQSSPGEGMRK
-699 GTRVGEGA
+699 GTKVGEGA

-729 ANLSEQNVFFSGDDD
+729 ANLSEHSVFFSGDDD
-744 DIIQRENE
+744 DILQRENE

-777 FPLEEVHKIAV
+777 FPLHEVHKITV

-808 ETTGQ
+808 EKTDK

-838 FWPQTKQP
+838 FWPQAKKPYSQ
-846 FSESTKEYIETL
+846 ETKEYIETL
-858 DAEEDI
+858 DADEDI

-884 STMLLKKA
+884 CTLLLKKCA
-892 SKLDIPPA
+892 KLDIPPA
-900 DIASIMSRSI
+900 DIASIMSRSM
-910 PTRMSDAEKLV
+910 PNRMSDVEKIV

-929 CACRSERGE
+929 CAVRSERGE
-938 LVHKSPNNG
+938 LVHKAPKNG

-957 ENAESIFMREFERA
+957 SYAETIFAREYEKA
-971 LDAYLTERQR
+971 LDAYLLEKSATAADSSKIIC

>member
-1 MILEREKVRARSS
+1 
-14 EGERVRTREKDREKK
+14 
-29 RGKRRERSKNRMTTT
+29 MTMT
-44 EEYNATQILR
+44 EEYTQMR
-54 MRSPSSSNNNS
+54 MRSPATSEPS
-65 ASKEPTERV
+65 AVV
-74 QGFNVNNSSGTTRN
+74 QGFNVNSTTVVEQEKSSSSPQ
-88 EVEALRA
+88 VEALRA
-95 LRISSARTNASSST
+95 LRISATSASSSSS
-109 ITNEGT
+109 
-115 TNEKEE
+115 NEKKKKSKNEEE
-121 DDEKQEEEEFDVMAL
+121 DAMTL
-136 PMTPKKGGSDVDK
+136 PMTPKKGSLMSADVE
-149 KDTEELMTP
+149 KDAEELMTP

-164 IGKPDIKVMLATGN
+164 LGKPDIKVMLATGN

-206 PEKMFTTTGGKSRFS
+206 PEKTFTTSSGKSRFS
-221 SNSNS
+221 NSNN
-226 NGRNNE
+226 NGRSNQ
-232 DEDDEDDGNKV
+232 DEDDEDEV

-260 QSNENDTEEENNTF
+260 QSNENDTGVDNNTF

-342 RNRNKMITNGSKN
+342 QNRNKMITNGTKN

-372 VNEDEELESVVLL
+372 VNEDEELESVVLY

-450 SLGARSGDNG
+450 SLGARAGENG

-478 LSNYGVRAGAT
+478 LSSYGVRAGAT

-495 VPVRQSVDGA
+495 VPVRQNVDGA
-505 MNIPRGVRNNNKNNN
+505 MNIPRGMRNNRNNN

-534 KSINISNNSH
+534 RSINISNNSH
-544 NSGGGSSR
+544 HSGSSR

-579 RFHQTHQQSGSY
+579 RFNQTHQQSGSY
-591 MRSHSLRSSDS
+591 MRSHSLRSSNS

-648 AVGETVAVFKPADE
+648 TVGETVAVFKPADE

-669 PRGNSWMNNFNN
+669 PRGNSWMNNHNN
-681 INNTE
+681 GNNTD

-729 ANLSEQNVFFSGDDD
+729 ANLSEQSVFFSGEDD

-808 ETTGQ
+808 ENTGQ

-819 IDHGYALPHTLED
+819 IDHGYALPHTFED

-838 FWPQTKQP
+838 FWPQAKQP
-846 FSESTKEYIETL
+846 FSKSTKEYIETL

-874 HSSSERVLKI
+874 HSSSERVLKV
-884 STMLLKKA
+884 STMLLQKA
-892 SKLDIPPA
+892 SKLDFPPA
-900 DIASIMSRSI
+900 DIAAIMSRSV
-910 PTRMSDAEKLV
+910 PTRMSDVEKLV

-971 LDAYLTERQR
+971 LDAYLAERER